1 MRQSVV
7 LALLATTLVAGCA
20 TKNYVRQNVQPVQAK
35 VDQVADQTN
44 KQGAQLS
51 QTQQDVAKNT
61 TAISA
66 VDEKATGADRR
77 AGEAMTSANQ
87 ANQKSDR
94 NSQEISQ
101 LRGVIANI
109 DDYKVATQATVL
121 FAFNAATLTKDDKAQ
136 LDTLASQTSQH
147 KRFFVAVEGYTD
159 QTGSANY
166 NLELSK
172 RRADAVVQY
181 LAGERS
187 VPFYE
192 IRTIGLGEQ
201 QLADPGKTRD
211 ARAKNRRVE
220 VKIYS
225 ADAVVAASA
234 SGNGGAN

>member
-7 LALLATTLVAGCA
+7 FALLAATLITGCA

-66 VDEKATGADRR
+66 VDEKAIGADRR

-87 ANQKSDR
+87 ANQKADH
-94 NSQEISQ
+94 NTQEISQ

-109 DDYKVATQATVL
+109 DDYKVAKEATVL
-121 FAFNAATLTKDDKAQ
+121 FAFNAATLTKDDKQQ
-136 LDTLASQTSQH
+136 LDDLASQVAQH
-147 KRFFVAVEGYTD
+147 KRFFIAVEGYTD
-159 QTGSANY
+159 QTGSADY

-187 VPFYE
+187 VPFYQ
-192 IRTIGLGEQ
+192 IRTIGMGEQ
-201 QLADPGKTRD
+201 QLADSGTTRD

-220 VKIYS
+220 VKIFS
-225 ADAVVAASA
+225 ADGAMATSASA
-234 SGNGGAN
+234 DTR